1 MSVPYSCITRY
12 PLSSLPLFSLGIF
25 PSSASLVTWRF
36 HVNAQKHSHS
46 AIELSMINDLL
57 LLRVICPL
65 IIGHSSVPSISYHH
79 ATVLVSYRSSGSR
92 PSVCRKRQVSS
103 TQPSELACVGV
114 DRFQSTQ
121 THRLPTGHGR
131 SPSAHATSTLIIVT
145 NERDG
150 SAPDQRHSLAL
161 SCGQALDDQPCKQGS
176 KWLTN

>member
-1 MSVPYSCITRY
+1 MSCVCVC
-12 PLSSLPLFSLGIF
+12 F
-25 PSSASLVTWRF
+25 PSIFQLTFCFGSIYFVYRTER
-36 HVNAQKHSHS
+36 KYSHS
-46 AIELSMINDLL
+46 AIELSTNDLL
-57 LLRVICPL
+57 LLRVRSHCHPFPLRVIHL
-65 IIGHSSVPSISYHH
+65 IICSIHIVRL
-79 ATVLVSYRSSGSR
+79 ARGRLC
-92 PSVCRKRQVSS
+92 VCRKRQVSS
-103 TQPSELACVGV
+103 TQPSELARVGV

-121 THRLPTGHGR
+121 THRVPTAHGR